1 MEEYDISADAPLNK
15 VLTVL
20 RDSRL
25 FISEAESGDVTHFR
39 TDNGSFVLVLEEE
52 GVAWLNVCE
61 RQNDGLQF
69 IVFDE
74 LKKHLRT
81 RILRDSRDATD
92 PGEQYM
98 PETNLDDTL
107 QRCYVNAD
115 HGGEAM
121 LLRFIDFNKL
131 KKHFESDF
139 GSIVEHEAC
148 SEDEIQSSS
157 LVDYSKKEA
166 CLTAGKM

>member
-1 MEEYDISADAPLNK
+1 MEEYDISADAPLDK

-20 RDSRL
+20 RDSKL

-74 LKKHLRT
+74 LKKHLRA

-98 PETNLDDTL
+98 PETNLDDTF
-107 QRCYVNAD
+107 QRCYVND
-115 HGGEAM
+115 HGGEAI
-121 LLRFIDFNKL
+121 LLEL
-131 KKHFESDF
+131 KKYLESDF

-148 SEDEIQSSS
+148 SDDEIQSSS

>member
-1 MEEYDISADAPLNK
+1 MEEYDISADAPLDK

-20 RDSRL
+20 RDSKL

-74 LKKHLRT
+74 LKKHLRA

-98 PETNLDDTL
+98 PEAYSDDE
-107 QRCYVNAD
+107 QR
-115 HGGEAM
+115 
-121 LLRFIDFNKL
+121 
-131 KKHFESDF
+131 
-139 GSIVEHEAC
+139 
-148 SEDEIQSSS
+148 SSN
-157 LVDYSKKEA
+157 LVDYPKKEA
-166 CLTAGKM
+166 RLTIGNGKPGYIPSTE

>member
-1 MEEYDISADAPLNK
+1 MEEYDISADVPLNK

-20 RDSRL
+20 RDSKL

-52 GVAWLNVCE
+52 GVTWLNVCE
-61 RQNDGLQF
+61 RQNNGLQF

-74 LKKHLRT
+74 LKKHLRA

-98 PETNLDDTL
+98 PETNLDDIL
-107 QRCYVNAD
+107 QRCYVSVD
-115 HGGEAM
+115 E
-121 LLRFIDFNKL
+121 L
-131 KKHFESDF
+131 KKYLESDF

-148 SEDEIQSSS
+148 SNDEIQSSS